1 VAGIGGGHGTLREA
15 TLMKSPHTARGLVLD
30 AVGSRLPRLIRN
42 PLYPPK
48 EVGKFAG
55 VGGPT
60 FIIATLLFLG
70 LKHPGVE
77 AKPIISKIIATMIAT
92 IVSYILSREWSFRT
106 RGGRVRHHEAA
117 LFFLISGLG
126 IAVTSAPLGVSRY
139 LLDLTTPN
147 VSPFTQE
154 IADFISAQVIGT
166 VLAMAFRWWAFRRFV
181 FPHADARPRLREE
194 EIDLAAAELLGD
206 VWPLIDEPDDIL
218 DADRL
223 LHSDD
228 TEDPV
233 GRR

>member
-1 VAGIGGGHGTLREA
+1 VLRA
-15 TLMKSPHTARGLVLD
+15 
-30 AVGSRLPRLIRN
+30 AVSRLPRPIRD
-42 PLYPPK
+42 PLFRHK
-48 EVGKFAG
+48 ELVKFAV
-55 VGGPT
+55 VGGTT
-60 FIIATLLFLG
+60 FVIDTVLFIGLKHSVLESKPIVSKVIATL
-70 LKHPGVE
+70 
-77 AKPIISKIIATMIAT
+77 IAT
-92 IVSYILSREWSFRT
+92 IVSYVLNREWSFRT

-117 LFFLISGLG
+117 LFFIISGLG

-166 VLAMAFRWWAFRRFV
+166 ILAMAFRWWSFRRFV
-181 FPHADARPRLREE
+181 FPHADVRPRKMAAD

-206 VWPLIDEPDDIL
+206 VWPLIDEPDDL
-218 DADRL
+218 MDADTL
-223 LHSDD
+223 AESDD